1 MADPTLAL
9 AILPEPSLARRL
21 IQLAWPALLQQYT
34 FFLITQYDQYRAR
47 NFSEEHQAAL
57 TTANYLYWFTSS
69 YSVIVS
75 AGATAL
81 VGRCFGAK
89 DFTLA
94 NRATGQALILAVF
107 FGLLATMTAF
117 AGLSTLMDVIRLQNS
132 SPEIA
137 SQYLYPLAAILV
149 LQMMETAGI
158 ACLVGAGDTKT
169 GLAVLVGVALVNVP
183 VAWALSG
190 GAGPA
195 LDYGFT
201 GIAMG
206 TAAAHSL
213 GGLTILTLLL
223 RGRSGLKLNLG
234 LLVPDPEILRRLL
247 RVSIPAA
254 VDSLSIAC
262 CQLWFLSIVNA
273 LGTVPAAA
281 HGIALRWEA
290 LGYLAGAAFGAA
302 ASSTVSQS
310 LGQKRPELAAQFGWA
325 AFGIGGGLM
334 TLLGLFFYLLAEP
347 MCELYSPGKPQV
359 TELAVS
365 ALQTIAFAMPA
376 VAAWIIFTAALRAA
390 GDTRVLAVFSWTGFL
405 GVRIPLALWL
415 SRDSIDLGSLGTVS
429 GLGWGLLGAWVAMVC
444 DLYFR
449 GALFV
454 WRWSSGRWK
463 SARV

>member
-1 MADPTLAL
+1 MAEPTPAA
-9 AILPEPSLARRL
+9 AIPPESSLAGRVLR
-21 IQLAWPALLQQYT
+21 LAWPALLQQYT
-34 FFLITQYDQYRAR
+34 FFLIQQYDQFLAR
-47 NFSEEHQAAL
+47 YFSEEHQAAL

-81 VGRCFGAK
+81 VGRCFGAR

-94 NRATGQALILAVF
+94 NRATGQAIVLAVA
-107 FGLLATMTAF
+107 FGTFATAAAFIGLATLMTA
-117 AGLSTLMDVIRLQNS
+117 IELQNN
-132 SPEIA
+132 SPQIA
-137 SQYLYPLAAILV
+137 AEYLYPLAAILV
-149 LQMMETAGI
+149 LQMIETAGI

-190 GAGPA
+190 GAGPSF
-195 LDYGFT
+195 DYGFT

-213 GGLTILTLLL
+213 GGLTILSLLL
-223 RGRSGLKLNLG
+223 RGRSGLKLNFA
-234 LLVPDPEILRRLL
+234 LLAPDPEILRRLL

-262 CQLWFLSIVNA
+262 CQLWFLSIVNH

-310 LGQKRPELAAQFGWA
+310 LGQNRPELAARYGWSSFA
-325 AFGIGGGLM
+325 LGGGLM
-334 TLLGLFFYLLAEP
+334 TLMGLIFYLLAEP
-347 MCELYSPGKPQV
+347 MCELYSPGKPAV
-359 TELAVS
+359 TELAVV
-365 ALQTIAFAMPA
+365 ALRTIAFAMPA

-390 GDTRVLAVFSWTGFL
+390 GDTRVLAVFSWVGFL
-405 GVRIPLALWL
+405 GVRIPSALWL
-415 SRDSIDLGSLGTVS
+415 SRDSVDLGYFGTHP
-429 GLGWGLLGAWVAMVC
+429 GLGWGLFGAWVAMVG

-463 SARV
+463 TVRV

>member
-1 MADPTLAL
+1 MAEPTLAP
-9 AILPEPSLARRL
+9 ANRPDPSLAGRVLR
-21 IQLAWPALLQQYT
+21 LAWPALLQQYT
-34 FFLITQYDQYRAR
+34 FFLIQQYDQFLAR

-94 NRATGQALILAVF
+94 NRATGQALVLAVV
-107 FGLLATMTAF
+107 FGALATAAAF
-117 AGLSTLMDVIRLQNS
+117 VGLTTLMAVIELQND
-132 SPEIA
+132 SPRIA
-137 SQYLYPLAAILV
+137 AEYLYPLAAILI
-149 LQMMETAGI
+149 LQMLETAGI

-195 LDYGFT
+195 LDFGFT

-213 GGLTILTLLL
+213 GGLTILALLL
-223 RGRSGLKLNLG
+223 RGRSGLKLNFA
-234 LLVPDPEILRRLL
+234 LLRPDPEILRRLL

-262 CQLWFLSIVNA
+262 CQLWFLSIVNH

-302 ASSTVSQS
+302 ASTTVSQS
-310 LGQKRPELAAQFGWA
+310 LGQQRPSLASHYGWC
-325 AFGIGGGLM
+325 AFALGGGLM
-334 TLLGLFFYLLAEP
+334 TAMGLIFYWLAGP

-359 TELAVS
+359 TELAVM
-365 ALQTIAFAMPA
+365 ALRTIAFAMPA

-390 GDTRVLAVFSWTGFL
+390 GDTRVLAVFSWVGFL

-415 SRDSIDLGSLGTVS
+415 SRDSVDLGILGTVP
-429 GLGWGLLGAWVAMVC
+429 GLGWGLLGAWLAMVS

-454 WRWSSGRWK
+454 WRWSSGRWQ

>member
-1 MADPTLAL
+1 MPEPIPASIPPDAPLIGRILRLAIPAL
-9 AILPEPSLARRL
+9 A
-21 IQLAWPALLQQYT
+21 QQYT
-34 FFLITQYDQYRAR
+34 FFLIQQYDQFLAR

-57 TTANYLYWFTSS
+57 TTANYLYWFISS
-69 YSVIVS
+69 YSVVVS

-81 VGRCFGAK
+81 VGRSIGAK
-89 DFTLA
+89 DSVLA
-94 NRATGQALILAVF
+94 NRATGQALVLAVL
-107 FGLLATMTAF
+107 FGSLATLLAY
-117 AGLSTLMDVIRLQNS
+117 AGLDALMAGIRLRDNS
-132 SPEIA
+132 PRIA
-137 SQYLYPLAAILV
+137 VEYLTPLAAILV

-183 VAWALSG
+183 VAWLLSG
-190 GAGPA
+190 GGGPA
-195 LDYGFT
+195 LDFGFT
-201 GIAMG
+201 GIALG

-213 GGLTILTLLL
+213 GGLTILALLL
-223 RGRSGLKLNLG
+223 RGRSGLKLNPA
-234 LLVPDPEILRRLL
+234 LLVPDPAILRRLL

-262 CQLWFLSIVNA
+262 CQLWFLSIVNG
-273 LGTVPAAA
+273 LGTVSAAA

-302 ASSTVSQS
+302 ASATVSQS
-310 LGQKRPELAAQFGWA
+310 LGQKRPDLATRYGWGA
-325 AFGIGGGLM
+325 YGLGGALM
-334 TLLGLFFYLLAEP
+334 SAMGVFFYLLAGP

-359 TELAVS
+359 TALAVS
-365 ALQTIAFAMPA
+365 ALRTIAFAMPA

-390 GDTRVLAVFSWTGFL
+390 GDTRVLALFSWTGFL

-415 SRDSIDLGSLGTVS
+415 SRESVDLGTLGTVP
-429 GLGWGLLGAWVAMVC
+429 GMGWGLLGAWVAMVA

-454 WRWSSGRWK
+454 MRWASGRWK
-463 SARV
+463 SAKV

>member
-1 MADPTLAL
+1 MADPTLAP

-21 IQLAWPALLQQYT
+21 IRLAWPALLQQYT
-34 FFLITQYDQYRAR
+34 FFLIQQYDQFLAR
-47 NFSEEHQAAL
+47 YFSEEHQAAL

-89 DFTLA
+89 DYTLA
-94 NRATGQALILAVF
+94 NRATGQALVLAVF
-107 FGLLATMTAF
+107 FGLVATMIAF
-117 AGLSTLMDVIRLQNS
+117 AGLSTLMDVIRLQNN

-213 GGLTILTLLL
+213 GGLTILALLL

-310 LGQKRPELAAQFGWA
+310 LGQKRPELASQFGWA

-334 TLLGLFFYLLAEP
+334 TVLGLFFYLLAVP

-365 ALQTIAFAMPA
+365 ALRTIAFAMPA
-376 VAAWIIFTAALRAA
+376 VGAWIIFTAALRAA

-415 SRDSIDLGSLGTVS
+415 SRDSIDLGSLGTVP

-454 WRWSSGRWK
+454 WRWWSGRWK

>member
-1 MADPTLAL
+1 MAEPTAVPPNP
-9 AILPEPSLARRL
+9 PEPSLAGRL
-21 IQLAWPALLQQYT
+21 LRLAWPALLQQYT
-34 FFLITQYDQYRAR
+34 FFLIQQYDQFLAR

-81 VGRCFGAK
+81 VGRCYGAK
-89 DFTLA
+89 DFPLA
-94 NRATGQALILAVF
+94 NRATGQALVLAVF
-107 FGLLATMTAF
+107 FGALATVIAF
-117 AGLSTLMDVIRLQNS
+117 IGLSTLMDAIRLQNN
-132 SPEIA
+132 SPQIA
-137 SQYLYPLAAILV
+137 AEYLYPLAAILV
-149 LQMMETAGI
+149 LQMLETAGI

-190 GAGPA
+190 GGGPA
-195 LDYGFT
+195 LDFGFT

-213 GGLTILTLLL
+213 GGLTILGLLL
-223 RGRSGLKLNLG
+223 RGRSGLKLNFA

-262 CQLWFLSIVNA
+262 CQLWFLSIVNH

-310 LGQKRPELAAQFGWA
+310 LGQKRPALAERFGWS
-325 AFGIGGGLM
+325 AFALGGGLM
-334 TLLGLFFYLLAEP
+334 TAMGLVFYLLAGP

-359 TELAVS
+359 TELAVT
-365 ALQTIAFAMPA
+365 ALRTIAFAMPA

-390 GDTRVLAVFSWTGFL
+390 GDTRVLALFSWTGFL

-415 SRDSIDLGSLGTVS
+415 SRDAVDLGSLGSVP
-429 GLGWGLLGAWVAMVC
+429 GMGWGLLGAWTAMVS

>member
-1 MADPTLAL
+1 MAEPTPAP
-9 AILPEPSLARRL
+9 AICPEPSHAGRILR
-21 IQLAWPALLQQYT
+21 LAWPALLQQYT
-34 FFLITQYDQYRAR
+34 FFLIQQYDQFLAR
-47 NFSEEHQAAL
+47 HFSEEHQAAL

-89 DFTLA
+89 DFPLA
-94 NRATGQALILAVF
+94 NRATGQALVLAVL
-107 FGLLATMTAF
+107 FGTLATFAAF
-117 AGLSTLMDVIRLQNS
+117 AGLSTLMDAIRLRDNS
-132 SPEIA
+132 PQIA
-137 SQYLYPLAAILV
+137 VEYLYPLAAILV
-149 LQMMETAGI
+149 LQMIETAGI

-183 VAWALSG
+183 VAWILSG
-190 GAGPA
+190 GGGPA
-195 LDYGFT
+195 LDFGFT

-213 GGLTILTLLL
+213 GGLTILALLL
-223 RGRSGLKLNLG
+223 RGRSGLKLNFA

-247 RVSIPAA
+247 RVSLPAA

-262 CQLWFLSIVNA
+262 CQLWFLSIVNH

-310 LGQKRPELAAQFGWA
+310 LGQKRPELASQFGWA
-325 AFGIGGGLM
+325 AFGLGGGLM
-334 TLLGLFFYLLAEP
+334 SAMGVFFFLLAGP

-359 TELAVS
+359 TELAVT
-365 ALQTIAFAMPA
+365 ALRTIAFAMPA
-376 VAAWIIFTAALRAA
+376 VAAWIIFTAGLRAA
-390 GDTRVLAVFSWTGFL
+390 GDTRVLALFSWTGFL

-415 SRDSIDLGSLGTVS
+415 SRDAIDLGPFGTVA
-429 GLGWGLLGAWVAMVC
+429 GFGWGLSGAWVAMVC